1 VFVPIVLALIVAS
14 LVEIWVIVQVGQAIG
29 APATLLLLLASAVLG
44 GWLLRREGAKTWSAF
59 TTALQERRPPAA
71 EVVDGMLVL
80 IGGLLM
86 MLPGFVSDVV
96 GLLLVLP
103 PTRRLVRGVVLLRLA
118 SRLPAGVLGPLRVRS
133 RRTPGAPA
141 GQGRAPEPPVP
152 GGTAQDGTPRVLEGQ
167 IVQDPSPRRRDN
179 AAPP

>member
-29 APATLLLLLASAVLG
+29 ATATVLLLLASALLG
-44 GWLLRREGAKTWSAF
+44 GWLLRREGAKTWHAF
-59 TTALQERRPPAA
+59 TTALEERRPPAV
-71 EVVDGMLVL
+71 EVVDGVLVL

-96 GLLLVLP
+96 GLLMVLP
-103 PTRRLVRGVVLLRLA
+103 PTRRLVRGVVLMRLA

-133 RRTPGAPA
+133 RRAPGPPA
-141 GQGRAPEPPVP
+141 GGRGTAEPTAP
-152 GGTAQDGTPRVLEGQ
+152 GGVRQDGTPQVLEGQ
-167 IVQDPSPRRRDN
+167 IVPE
-179 AAPP
+179 PPAHPTR

>member
-1 VFVPIVLALIVAS
+1 VFVTIVVALIVAS
-14 LVEIWVIVQVGQAIG
+14 LVEIVVIVQIGQLLG

-44 GWLLRREGAKTWSAF
+44 GWLLRREGAKTWRAF
-59 TTALQERRPPAA
+59 TAALTERRPPAV
-71 EVVDGMLVL
+71 EVVDGVLVL

-86 MLPGFVSDVV
+86 VLPGFVSDVV

-133 RRTPGAPA
+133 RRAPGAPA
-141 GQGRAPEPPVP
+141 GERRPAEQP
-152 GGTAQDGTPRVLEGQ
+152 TPQVLEGQ
-167 IVQDPSPRRRDN
+167 IVEE
-179 AAPP
+179 PPTHRSGP